1 MPKTETYLGDGVY
14 AVYEGYEG
22 QTEFRITIDL
32 RGQDDTTVIV
42 LESEVLARLADFDVD
57 QQLAR
62 AAEEGR

>member
-22 QTEFRITIDL
+22 QTGFRVTLL

-42 LESEVLARLADFDVD
+42 LESEVLARLADFAVD